1 MRYVP
6 EELDRFEEMKEYID
20 TAMLGVSRVF
30 YRKDR
35 SQEAKEWIE
44 IASWLDEVERSLTGR
59 LFLFPPLLIF
69 GEGAMEGDFSF
80 LSTSFQK
87 VLLVPFQEDLYT
99 LLKERKTMEENV
111 ILLRKPVSSRDLY
124 NQILTHW
131 NG

>member
-20 TAMLGVSRVF
+20 TAILGVSRVF

-59 LFLFPPLLIF
+59 LFLFPPLLLF
-69 GEGAMEGDFSF
+69 GEEAMGGDFSF
-80 LSTSFQK
+80 LSTSFQQ

-111 ILLRKPVSSRDLY
+111 ILLRKPVSSGDLY

>member
-1 MRYVP
+1 MRYLP

-20 TAMLGVSRVF
+20 TAILGVSRVF

-44 IASWLDEVERSLTGR
+44 ITSWLDEVERSLTGR
-59 LFLFPPLLIF
+59 LFLFPPLLLF
-69 GEGAMEGDFSF
+69 GEEATGGDFSF
-80 LSTSFQK
+80 LSTSFQQ

-111 ILLRKPVSSRDLY
+111 ILLRKPVSSGDLY
-124 NQILTHW
+124 NQILSHW